1 MLMAIID
8 LANLLLVSLVVDF
21 ADLLLAALL
30 VGSIFGVWLSHNP
43 TGLDAATYIAQQQSV
58 VRSMRV
64 TMPRLGAL
72 TVLVTLVATLLAY
85 EDRTRVVTLAIAAAC
100 FMATGLIT
108 RFLSQPINTEMLGWS
123 KDAPPEN
130 WTELRNSWWRW
141 HVVRLR
147 LGLVALCL
155 VIAAALERTAA

>member
-1 MLMAIID
+1 MFTTIID
-8 LANLLLVSLVVDF
+8 LANLLLVSALIDF

-43 TGLDAATYIAQQQSV
+43 AGLDAATYIPQQQNC

-72 TVLVTLVATLLAY
+72 TVLATVLAAVLAH
-85 EDRTRVVTLAIAAAC
+85 EDHIRLVTLAIAAAC
-100 FMATGLIT
+100 FVATGLIT
-108 RFLSQPINTEMLGWS
+108 RFVSQPINTAVLTWS
-123 KDAPPEN
+123 KDAPPAN
-130 WTELRNSWWRW
+130 WTELRNSWWHW

-155 VIAAALERTAA
+155 VITAALERTMA